1 MTALPK
7 PRKMKQAWQHACRLI
22 LERAPVEAVTRQ
34 LSLALFTD
42 AALDLRHAESGR
54 KPLNAAPARPET

>member
-1 MTALPK
+1 
-7 PRKMKQAWQHACRLI
+7 MKQAWQHACRLI